1 MNDDNDVMTSIIGS
15 ESIHGTK
22 DEIDET
28 SKMNINNNNNVVKII
43 DVEELKKILKKREFV
58 YKELISTEYTYIER
72 LKGFHEVIIQPLLT
86 QNILSS
92 NDYQNQFHNFNMIYE
107 LHCKY
112 YQKFQQLTSIDYSQ
126 SSPSSSPQSLTSSST
141 TTTQEII
148 SLAFKE
154 LFTDICNNFQLYS
167 DYLGKCTTIIASIT
181 TTIIIFII
189 IIIIIIIIISTV
201 NYELA
206 MQRRGHLL
214 IYNRKFYEFIE
225 KFSKG

>member
-1 MNDDNDVMTSIIGS
+1 MNDDNDVTIIDS

-22 DEIDET
+22 NEIDET
-28 SKMNINNNNNVVKII
+28 SNTITADKSKNINDNNNVIKII
-43 DVEELKKILKKREFV
+43 DVDELKKILKKREFV

-112 YQKFQQLTSIDYSQ
+112 YQQFQQLTSIDYSQ
-126 SSPSSSPQSLTSSST
+126 SSPSSSPQSLTSSSSST
-141 TTTQEII
+141 TTAQEII
-148 SLAFKE
+148 SLAFNE

-167 DYLGKCTTIIASIT
+167 DYLGKYISIYYYYHFH
-181 TTIIIFII
+181 IHHYHHYLY
-189 IIIIIIIIISTV
+189 S
-201 NYELA
+201 
-206 MQRRGHLL
+206 
-214 IYNRKFYEFIE
+214 
-225 KFSKG
+225 

>member
-1 MNDDNDVMTSIIGS
+1 MNDDNDVMTSIIDS
-15 ESIHGTK
+15 ESIH
-22 DEIDET
+22 EIDET
-28 SKMNINNNNNVVKII
+28 SNKITADEPKNINNNNNVKII

-112 YQKFQQLTSIDYSQ
+112 YQQFQQLTSIDYSQ
-126 SSPSSSPQSLTSSST
+126 SPPSSSPQSLTSSTS
-141 TTTQEII
+141 TQEII
-148 SLAFKE
+148 SLAFNE

-167 DYLGKCTTIIASIT
+167 DYLGKCISIYRYYHHH
-181 TTIIIFII
+181 IHH
-189 IIIIIIIIISTV
+189 
-201 NYELA
+201 Y
-206 MQRRGHLL
+206 
-214 IYNRKFYEFIE
+214 YNNLY
-225 KFSKG
+225 S

>member
-1 MNDDNDVMTSIIGS
+1 MDVDNDVKTSIIDS

-22 DEIDET
+22 NEIDET
-28 SKMNINNNNNVVKII
+28 SNKITAHESKNINDDNNVIKII

-92 NDYQNQFHNFNMIYE
+92 NDYQNQFQNFNMIYE

-112 YQKFQQLTSIDYSQ
+112 YQQFQQLTSIDYSQ
-126 SSPSSSPQSLTSSST
+126 SSPSSSPQSLTSSSST
-141 TTTQEII
+141 TTAQEIM
-148 SLAFKE
+148 SLAFNE

-167 DYLGKCTTIIASIT
+167 DYLGKCISIYYYCHHH
-181 TTIIIFII
+181 IHHYHHYLY
-189 IIIIIIIIISTV
+189 S
-201 NYELA
+201 
-206 MQRRGHLL
+206 
-214 IYNRKFYEFIE
+214 
-225 KFSKG
+225 